1 MIYKIAKLLFI
12 FLIISQPIFASELLD
27 YKITIWGVKVADVS
41 IERNDTIFNGIEASS
56 IKYYANN
63 YNISGLI
70 FPVNNFY
77 HVIINKKSYQTLYFF
92 KDTFQP
98 GLKNNIE
105 TVAKD
110 GVVKYKEKQFI
121 IPKESMNIFALL
133 DYIAK
138 KGITELLLSPFV
150 IEREGNL
157 YRGLIKKSEKNN
169 SEYFLN
175 IDDSIDSLKLNQIIE
190 NTDIFT
196 WVIFKENVDRIIYL
210 DFERSLINKCIFNYG
225 FISVIATLKEY
236 HNVY

>member
-1 MIYKIAKLLFI
+1 MIYNIANPFFI
-12 FLIISQPIFASELLD
+12 FLFICQTATASELLN

-41 IERNDTIFNGIEASS
+41 IERNDTLFNGMEASS

-63 YNISGLI
+63 YNISGFI

-77 HVIINKKSYQTLYFF
+77 HIIINKNNYQTLYFF

-98 GLKNNIE
+98 GVKNIIE
-105 TVAKD
+105 TVIKD
-110 GVVKYKEKQFI
+110 GDVKYKEKQFI

-138 KGITELLLSPFV
+138 KGITELLLNPFI

-157 YRGLIKKSEKNN
+157 YQGIIKKSEKNN
-169 SEYFLN
+169 SEYFLY
-175 IDDSIDSLKLNQIIE
+175 IDDSIDSFKFNQIIE

-196 WVIFKENVDRIIYL
+196 WVIFKENVERIIYV
-210 DFERSLINKCIFNYG
+210 DSERFLINKCIFNYG
-225 FISVIATLKEY
+225 FIPVIATLKELP
-236 HNVY
+236 